1 MPPKRARP
9 SSSASSASATPTT
22 ATNIPIARVDPDVP
36 KSKRWSEVSG
46 SGNADY
52 RYRVLMKNPDVAYS
66 FITIC
71 RLPNF
76 HEDDDD
82 EDEDDEMNDADDNDD
97 NGNNSKK
104 QPQQPCDGGD
114 TCICNKPSTEHPDHP
129 FIISRAG
136 NHKYFTARI
145 HLSLRCPDMFDMYV
159 YNDFEAYGVME
170 VVENLVT
177 DWIEAGREK
186 NWKEQWVVVEAIAMM
201 LAGDSLDPL
210 QMYVAS
216 RFLFREGDSC

>member
-1 MPPKRARP
+1 MPPKRAP
-9 SSSASSASATPTT
+9 SSLSASSASATPPTT
-22 ATNIPIARVDPDVP
+22 TTNSPVARVDPDVP

-52 RYRVLMKNPDVAYS
+52 RYRVHMKNPDVAYS

-82 EDEDDEMNDADDNDD
+82 EDDEDEDEEMNDADDNA
-97 NGNNSKK
+97 KK
-104 QPQQPCDGGD
+104 QPQQPCDGGG
-114 TCICNKPSTEHPDHP
+114 TCICNKLSTEHPDHP
-129 FIISRAG
+129 FVISRAG

-159 YNDFEAYGVME
+159 YNDFESYGVME

-177 DWIEAGREK
+177 HWIEAGREK
-186 NWKEQWVVVEAIAMM
+186 NWKEQWVIVEAIAMM
-201 LAGDSLDPL
+201 LTGDSLDPM
-210 QMYVAS
+210 QMFVPYS
-216 RFLFREGDSC
+216 FIFCEGDSC